1 MYIIVVGA
9 GKVGYYLAKELLE
22 APEGH
27 EVLVIEQDAAKCE
40 RVTQELGDIALRGD
54 GCEAATMEKAG
65 FGRADMVI
73 AVTGDDEDNLVVCQ
87 VAKARFSVPRTVAR
101 INNPKNESIF
111 KRLGID
117 TTVSATAAI
126 LAQIEQELPTHPLIT
141 AAILAQIEQE
151 LPTHPLIHLLQL
163 KGGGLEIVEVKVPKS
178 ASVVGQRIGELLLP
192 QQSLITLIVD
202 SDGTPR
208 VPGNDTVIRD
218 RARSPW
224 RLFPLVLRSPGAL
237 REKDE
242 GASRRIERGHHV
254 PPAFSPT
261 PALRRVHPEP
271 GRRALEG

>member
-27 EVLVIEQDAAKCE
+27 EVLIIEQDAAKVD
-40 RVTQELGDIALRGD
+40 RVTQELGDIALLGD

-87 VAKARFSVPRTVAR
+87 VAKAKFSVPRTVAR
-101 INNPKNESIF
+101 LNNPKNESIF

-126 LAQIEQELPTHPLIT
+126 LAQIEQELPTHPLI
-141 AAILAQIEQE
+141 
-151 LPTHPLIHLLQL
+151 HLLQI
-163 KGGGLEIVEVKVPKS
+163 KGGGLEIVEVKVPKT
-178 ASVVGQRIGELLLP
+178 AAVVGRRVGELLLP
-192 QQSLITLIVD
+192 QHSIITLVVD

-208 VPGNDTVIRD
+208 VPSNDTVIHAEAQIVAVTRRESED
-218 RARSPW
+218 A
-224 RLFPLVLRSPGAL
+224 LRSAL
-237 REKDE
+237 TAPSSDGRFGREAE
-242 GASRRIERGHHV
+242 
-254 PPAFSPT
+254 
-261 PALRRVHPEP
+261 
-271 GRRALEG
+271 

>member
-126 LAQIEQELPTHPLIT
+126 LAQIEQELPTHPLI
-141 AAILAQIEQE
+141 
-151 LPTHPLIHLLQL
+151 HLLQL

-208 VPGNDTVIRD
+208 VPGNDTVIRAED
-218 RARSPW
+218 QVVAVTRTES
-224 RLFPLVLRSPGAL
+224 GDAL
-237 REKDE
+237 RGVLTNSASA
-242 GASRRIERGHHV
+242 GAY
-254 PPAFSPT
+254 
-261 PALRRVHPEP
+261 
-271 GRRALEG
+271 GRRQ

>member
-1 MYIIVVGA
+1 MYVIVVGA

-27 EVLVIEQDAAKCE
+27 EVLIIELDAAKVE

-54 GCEAATMEKAG
+54 GCEAATMEVAG

-87 VAKARFSVPRTVAR
+87 VAKVQFNVPRTVAR

-126 LAQIEQELPTHPLIT
+126 LAQIEQELPTHPLI
-141 AAILAQIEQE
+141 
-151 LPTHPLIHLLQL
+151 HLLQL
-163 KGGGLEIVEVKVPKS
+163 RGGGLEIVEVKVPKN
-178 ASVVGQRIGELLLP
+178 AAVVGQKIGDLLLP

-202 SDGTPR
+202 AEGTPR
-208 VPGNDTVIRD
+208 VPSNSTVIRAED
-218 RARSPW
+218 QVVAVTRRESGDALRA
-224 RLFPLVLRSPGAL
+224 VLTGGAPAGAL
-237 REKDE
+237 
-242 GASRRIERGHHV
+242 
-254 PPAFSPT
+254 
-261 PALRRVHPEP
+261 
-271 GRRALEG
+271 GRQP